1 MIEIPEYAAQ
11 VLRTL
16 ESNGFEAWCVG
27 GCVRDSLLGRTP
39 QDWDAATSALP
50 EQVMELFG
58 GQARPTG
65 LRHGT
70 VTVRS
75 GGQNVEVTTFRTDG
89 TYRDGRRPDS
99 VTFTR
104 SLREDLSRRDF
115 TVNAMAADVRGALS
129 DPFGGRDDLRA
140 GILRCV
146 GRAEDR
152 LAEDALRILRGL
164 RFCAVLGL
172 SAEPET
178 DRGLRSC
185 RSLLNKIAAERVRV
199 ELDGLLC
206 GPAAARV
213 LRAYPEV
220 VGTVLPELLPMVGFD
235 QRSRYHCYDVW
246 EHTLHA
252 LENAPPDRLV
262 RWAVLLHDAGKPRC
276 FTQDERGGHFYGHP
290 AVSARMADEVTG
302 RLRFDAASRQA
313 VVTLVEWHDRD
324 IPRTEKGV
332 RRALMRLGETRLR
345 QLLAVK
351 RADNLGQAPEYHGR
365 QAELD
370 RGEEILNALL
380 RENAC
385 FSLRDLAVN
394 GRDLLAL
401 GFRGAALGAALER
414 LLLAVVDGE
423 VPNERAGLLE
433 MAKLLKDTPDIR
445 SIDGE
450 YEQK

>member
-164 RFCAVLGL
+164 RFCAVPVQFH
-172 SAEPET
+172 ADP
-178 DRGLRSC
+178 LR
-185 RSLLNKIAAERVRV
+185 
-199 ELDGLLC
+199 
-206 GPAAARV
+206 
-213 LRAYPEV
+213 
-220 VGTVLPELLPMVGFD
+220 
-235 QRSRYHCYDVW
+235 
-246 EHTLHA
+246 
-252 LENAPPDRLV
+252 
-262 RWAVLLHDAGKPRC
+262 
-276 FTQDERGGHFYGHP
+276 
-290 AVSARMADEVTG
+290 
-302 RLRFDAASRQA
+302 
-313 VVTLVEWHDRD
+313 RD
-324 IPRTEKGV
+324 PI
-332 RRALMRLGETRLR
+332 
-345 QLLAVK
+345 
-351 RADNLGQAPEYHGR
+351 
-365 QAELD
+365 
-370 RGEEILNALL
+370 
-380 RENAC
+380 
-385 FSLRDLAVN
+385 
-394 GRDLLAL
+394 
-401 GFRGAALGAALER
+401 
-414 LLLAVVDGE
+414 
-423 VPNERAGLLE
+423 
-433 MAKLLKDTPDIR
+433 
-445 SIDGE
+445 
-450 YEQK
+450 